1 MGGAS
6 MGSRSALAAA
16 GRTCRSFG
24 QFPPAADGREAPGLV
39 FIGNKGEILYD
50 QDHLHLLL
58 SLAMTMIYE
67 FTFREDLHKAWSADP
82 GLCGPS
88 PGGASGA
95 LGISRQAVYAAVK
108 RGSLDMVRLVVPD
121 ETRRGPC
128 LYITRASI
136 ERYRKN
142 QGRPGPRPGF
152 RQRALLAKDKFVA
165 GVWPALQK
173 D

>member
-1 MGGAS
+1 MA
-6 MGSRSALAAA
+6 
-16 GRTCRSFG
+16 
-24 QFPPAADGREAPGLV
+24 
-39 FIGNKGEILYD
+39 I
-50 QDHLHLLL
+50 
-58 SLAMTMIYE
+58 MIYE
-67 FTFREDLHKAWSADP
+67 FDSREALHKAWEQNP

-95 LGISRQAVYAAVK
+95 LGISRQGVYAAVK
-108 RGSLDMVRLVVPD
+108 RGSLDMVRLKVPG

-152 RQRALLAKDKFVA
+152 RQRALLAKDKFVG
-165 GVWPALQK
+165 GVWSVAQK